1 MLNTTNL
8 SGSPFLNVTIGGLME
23 SVGYLAAQ
31 CLMGRKY
38 LGRRNLLCL
47 TLLFGGISLLLALA
61 VPAGMHDFI
70 SYYYP
75 PGVLCCKW

>member
-23 SVGYLAAQ
+23 SIGYLAAQ
-31 CLMGRKY
+31 YLMGRKY

-47 TLLFGGISLLLALA
+47 SLLLGGISLQVALA
-61 VPAGMHDFI
+61 VPTGTFI
-70 SYYYP
+70 PHNYP
-75 PGVLCCKW
+75 PGVLC